1 MEFDQPAQPS
11 ARDDDLLG
19 SWADRLRVRPTV
31 TVEEAA
37 DLIGLS
43 RTGAYAAVRNGQL
56 PSIRVGRRIVVP
68 TARLLRM
75 LGEEGPDRS
84 ESLAG

>member
-1 MEFDQPAQPS
+1 MDFTQAAPPAL
-11 ARDDDLLG
+11 DNDLLG
-19 SWADRLRVRPTV
+19 SWTDRLRTRPTV

-43 RTGAYAAVRNGQL
+43 RTAAYAAVRNGQL

-68 TARLLRM
+68 TPALLKM
-75 LGEEGPDRS
+75 LGAVDAQPS
-84 ESLAG
+84 QVAG